1 MMFKSIQAGMAR
13 RSLLGVLAAGSCA
26 LIPLS
31 APAADAPASTTVFYD
46 GHIFTAVQEQPYAE
60 ALAIRGDRIL
70 AVGTLASVKQ
80 AAGADARQVDLKG
93 RFLMPGM
100 IDAHAHPL
108 SEGVGGGWTLISLNF
123 PDDKADVSK
132 LTQFVSQHLKDPVS
146 RHGDVLNISG
156 LDISYWAHAAEI
168 DAALS
173 SGEFASVPIMLDG
186 SDGHTGW
193 ANKALRARAGITA
206 DYIRGLTP
214 DQRHAYGAD
223 ASFNPNGFVVDDG
236 LLKVHK
242 AMPPVSPEIML
253 KAGTAAVRYM
263 NSLGIT
269 GWLDAAVAG
278 AVASRIPLAAGDLGG
293 LPVYKDLAQRGLLTA
308 HVAAYPVVAPDAGF
322 GQIDLVQSLQ
332 KQFAGVENLTIPG
345 LKVFADGV
353 VEFPSQTAALTKAYL
368 KDGKEIKTLFTP
380 EKMNALTAEAYRRGL
395 TVHVHAIGDLA
406 VKRALDAFEA
416 ARKANPNTRLPMVL
430 THAQFV
436 DPEDIARFH
445 DLHVIAALQ
454 LLWAMGNYDSIEAV
468 KPYLDPSIYRWQY
481 ASRSILDAG
490 GEIAGASDWPVSSPN
505 PFEAMV
511 IAETRQGPEGVL
523 GLEQRMPREAM
534 LYAYTRNAADVL
546 NQQDQIGTLAPG
558 KRADLALIDRDVLT
572 VPVTQLA
579 KSKVVFTMFGGKL
592 VYGKEP

>member
-1 MMFKSIQAGMAR
+1 MSRFWLNVLVVGGCTAA
-13 RSLLGVLAAGSCA
+13 SLSPVLAAD
-26 LIPLS
+26 
-31 APAADAPASTTVFYD
+31 AATTVFRD
-46 GHIFTAVQEQPYAE
+46 GHVFTAEPTHPYAE

-70 AVGTLASVKQ
+70 AVGTLAEVEK
-80 AAGADARQVDLKG
+80 AAGADAKQVDLKG

-108 SEGVGGGWTLISLNF
+108 SEGVGGGWSLISLNF
-123 PDDKADVSK
+123 TDDTGDVAK
-132 LTQFVSQHLKDPVS
+132 LAKYVSQHLKDPDS
-146 RHGDVLNISG
+146 RHGDVLNIGG
-156 LDISYWAHAAEI
+156 LDLSYWAHAAEI

-173 SGEFASVPIMLDG
+173 SGEFANTPIMLDG

-193 ANKALRARAGITA
+193 ANKALRARAGITQQ
-206 DYIRGLTP
+206 YLRGLSA

-223 ASFNPNGFVVDDG
+223 ASLNPNGFVVDDG
-236 LLKVHK
+236 LVKVHK
-242 AMPPVSPEIML
+242 AMPPVSAAVML
-253 KAGTAAVRYM
+253 KAGTAAVRYL

-278 AVASRIPLAAGDLGG
+278 VVASRTPLAAGDLGG
-293 LPVYKDLAQRGLLTA
+293 LPVYKELSEKGLLTA

-322 GQIDLVQSLQ
+322 GQIDIVQGLQ

-345 LKVFADGV
+345 MKVFADGV

-368 KDGKEIKTLFTP
+368 KNGKEIKTLFTP

-406 VKRALDAFEA
+406 VKETLDAFEA
-416 ARKANPNTRLPMVL
+416 ARKANPDTRLPMVM

-436 DPEDIARFH
+436 DPQDIARFH

-454 LLWAMGNYDSIEAV
+454 LLWAMGNYDSIEAI
-468 KPYLDPSIYRWQY
+468 KPYLDPGIYRWQY
-481 ASRSILDAG
+481 PARSILDAG
-490 GEIAGASDWPVSSPN
+490 GEIAGASDWPVSSPD
-505 PFEAMV
+505 PFEAIA

-523 GLEQRMPREAM
+523 DPAQRMPRAAM
-534 LYAYTRNAADVL
+534 LYAYTRNAANVL
-546 NQQDQIGTLAPG
+546 NQQDQIGTLVPG

-572 VPVTQLA
+572 VPVAQLA
-579 KSKVVFTMFGGKL
+579 KAKVVFTMFGGKV